1 MSQSRAEGTS
11 RATGDSSTSELS
23 WMLSSFA
30 AGTPGVSETVAVSSD
45 GFVLAASAGVSAP
58 GVEQLA
64 AIISGLT
71 SLTRG
76 AADLYDLD
84 EVRQIIVEMTRGFLF
99 VMSTRT
105 DAAVGALTAS
115 DCDVGALG
123 YEMTLLTE
131 RVGDALT
138 PELIGT
144 LKNALS
150 PDRYQSP
157 IDE

>member
-1 MSQSRAEGTS
+1 MNQARARGTS
-11 RATGDSSTSELS
+11 SSPTPELS
-23 WMLSSFA
+23 WLLSSFTA
-30 AGTPGVSETVAVSSD
+30 NTSGVSETVAVSSD

-84 EVRQIIVEMTRGFLF
+84 EVQQIIVEMTKGFLF
-99 VMSTRT
+99 VMSTST
-105 DAAVGALTAS
+105 DATIGALTAN
-115 DCDVGALG
+115 DCDIGALG

-131 RVGDALT
+131 RVEDALT
-138 PELIGT
+138 PELINT

-150 PDRYQSP
+150 PDRHRP
-157 IDE
+157 PTEE